1 MFKTIGWGSLIAAGA
16 IYGGVCLY
24 EYLSW
29 ITKAKEQ
36 SLKKQ
41 YINYAISKLQSSV
54 GITPA
59 NYGQQVQQELST
71 TFAQSDQLF
80 DEFAINL
87 NEEMKNVDSEPK
99 ISNKSPETAMV
110 FINDDVYWLNED
122 FIELHSFLMDRT
134 QFF

>member
-29 ITKAKEQ
+29 TTKAKER

-41 YINYAISKLQSSV
+41 YIDHAIRKLQSSV

-59 NYGQQVQQELST
+59 NYSQQVQQEIST

-80 DEFAINL
+80 DEFSINL
-87 NEEMKNVDSEPK
+87 NEEMKNVDSEHN
-99 ISNKSPETAMV
+99 IFNKSLETAMI
-110 FINDDVYWLNED
+110 FINDDVYWLNKD
-122 FIELHSFLMDRT
+122 FIQLHSFLMDRI